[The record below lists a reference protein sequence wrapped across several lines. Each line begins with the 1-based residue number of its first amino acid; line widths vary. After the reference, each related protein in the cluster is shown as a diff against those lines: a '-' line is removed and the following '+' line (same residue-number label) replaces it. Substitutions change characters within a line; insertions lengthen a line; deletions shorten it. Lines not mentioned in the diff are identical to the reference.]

1 MQIFYNV
8 IMEVVSSYWVVC
20 TLAPS
25 HVIGEVIASGSVC
38 VCVCVVL
45 ILHTVCV
52 CVDVLCR
59 WSGQNQT
66 KTTCL
71 TEIGEGETDDPLY

>member
-1 MQIFYNV
+1 MQIFYNL
-8 IMEVVSSYWVVC
+8 IMEIVSSYWVVC

-38 VCVCVVL
+38 VVS

-52 CVDVLCR
+52 
-59 WSGQNQT
+59 W
-66 KTTCL
+66 TCFAGGVAKAGRKQH
-71 TEIGEGETDDPLY
+71 I